1 MTSPRRVLPAPVT
14 KPASAAAAAL
24 RDAWSRLNLM
34 AHVRHA
40 LGRIASGPEPVD
52 VRPLEDRV
60 DALEAMVE
68 GLQDSVDR
76 QARRQDERISELAR
90 RLEPSELA
98 RALSDDSRKRG
109 L

>member
-1 MTSPRRVLPAPVT
+1 VARVRRALERIRSGRPPA
-14 KPASAAAAAL
+14 
-24 RDAWSRLNLM
+24 
-34 AHVRHA
+34 
-40 LGRIASGPEPVD
+40 D
-52 VRPLEDRV
+52 VRSLVDRL

-90 RLEPSELA
+90 RLDPSELA
-98 RALSDDSRKRG
+98 RVLSEDLRNRG

>member
-1 MTSPRRVLPAPVT
+1 VVRVRWPLAGIRSGRQPA
-14 KPASAAAAAL
+14 
-24 RDAWSRLNLM
+24 
-34 AHVRHA
+34 
-40 LGRIASGPEPVD
+40 D
-52 VRPLEDRV
+52 VRPLVDRI

-76 QARRQDERISELAR
+76 QSRRADERISELVR
-90 RLEPSELA
+90 RMEPAELA

>member
-1 MTSPRRVLPAPVT
+1 MARVRRVL
-14 KPASAAAAAL
+14 
-24 RDAWSRLNLM
+24 
-34 AHVRHA
+34 
-40 LGRIASGPEPVD
+40 GRITSGRAPAD
-52 VRPLEDRV
+52 VRPLVDRI

-76 QARRQDERISELAR
+76 QTRRQDERISQLAR

>member
-1 MTSPRRVLPAPVT
+1 VVRVRWPLGSRR
-14 KPASAAAAAL
+14 S
-24 RDAWSRLNLM
+24 
-34 AHVRHA
+34 
-40 LGRIASGPEPVD
+40 GRPPTG
-52 VRPLEDRV
+52 VRPLVERI

-76 QARRQDERISELAR
+76 QSRRQDERISELAR
-90 RLEPSELA
+90 RLDPSELA